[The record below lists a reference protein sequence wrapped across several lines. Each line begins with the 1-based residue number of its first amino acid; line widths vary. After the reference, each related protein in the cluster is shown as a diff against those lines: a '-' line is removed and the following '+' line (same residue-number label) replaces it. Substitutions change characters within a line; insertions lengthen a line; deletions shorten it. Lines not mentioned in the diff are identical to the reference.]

1 MNLQENDEINV
12 IKKTIETFLDGIFSN
27 DYKKIYSVFHKDA
40 QSIGYNP
47 AKEDIMIV
55 KRDHW
60 KEMFDDYNP
69 EPELIESAKIEF
81 IDTIGRAAI
90 ARVRID
96 QEALG
101 NKRTCYDY
109 YSLQKINEKWMI
121 VNKNFHQESNNE
133 IYRFNEWIL

>member
-1 MNLQENDEINV
+1 MNLHENDEINK
-12 IKKTIETFLDGIFSN
+12 IKQAIETFLDGIFSN
-27 DYKKIYSVFHKDA
+27 DYKKIYSVFHKEA
-40 QSIGYNP
+40 QSIGYSP
-47 AKEDIMIV
+47 KKEDIVIV
-55 KRDHW
+55 RRDHW

-69 EPELIESAKIEF
+69 EPELEETAKIEF

-101 NKRTCYDY
+101 NSRTFYDY
-109 YSLQKINEKWMI
+109 YSLQKINEDWKI

-133 IYRFNEWIL
+133 VHRFNEWIL